1 MLASFWR
8 LLFGPEPRA
17 TSEEAAVPIIS
28 QQEALAIAKSLAVRS
43 GHFWDDE
50 TARVWWCKSPPPV
63 PSWAVTA
70 GHEPKPTAPCWAVMT
85 GQEPKHWLDRYT
97 DDGLTLLIDAQTGVH
112 WDRHWPVRCAGVLRG
127 QTVRAARIARFW
139 MMNVQRDRSERSV
152 GRSQPIEGLLEIMK
166 HRRAPGICGHRSAD
180 QTRPAGDC

>member
-97 DDGLTLLIDAQTGVH
+97 DDGLTLLIDAQTGAFTGIDIGRYVVPASSVAK
-112 WDRHWPVRCAGVLRG
+112 RFEPRGLRDSG
-127 QTVRAARIARFW
+127 
-139 MMNVQRDRSERSV
+139 
-152 GRSQPIEGLLEIMK
+152 
-166 HRRAPGICGHRSAD
+166 
-180 QTRPAGDC
+180 